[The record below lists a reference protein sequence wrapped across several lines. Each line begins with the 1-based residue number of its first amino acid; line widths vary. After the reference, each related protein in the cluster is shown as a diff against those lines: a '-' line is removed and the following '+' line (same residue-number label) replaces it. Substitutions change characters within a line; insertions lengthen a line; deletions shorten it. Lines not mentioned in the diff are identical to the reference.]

1 MQYVTPKPAQERR
14 PFVRKSAIAVF
25 IALGALTIAGCSTQ
39 PAEQTRRVATTSD
52 PSTAS
57 IARRAFD
64 FRDADIRVPNYFDTQ
79 GLEFCTFD
87 VQNEHPNCPLYR
99 PVVRMYFD
107 VADVSGEGF
116 GVDAVRDYDARG
128 LVNMLENQFA
138 GINRF
143 RIVTRDDQVVS
154 QELATFRQQQGDAA
168 ADARAAEQ
176 RILAPDY
183 VIKLDTLRS
192 VKNQGSITGW
202 MDYSFEITASV
213 LNPFSREIMAY
224 PNLGK
229 VRVDSADVRDR
240 RQLQFVTANDRYV
253 SGFRYFDSAHVQAVL
268 NDMASRGI
276 DILLTRMLA
285 EMPATAQVVGI
296 RGDQIS
302 LDRGQNA
309 GVLPNETM
317 IIFEYEAGF
326 ATPIGVAEVTPSMTS
341 SVGEIVRWKNSADAR
356 RVRSAANGGIYRPDS
371 ERRVFAVSVGAPYT
385 FLRDR
390 T

>member
-1 MQYVTPKPAQERR
+1 MLRQPQTRLRLPL
-14 PFVRKSAIAVF
+14 
-25 IALGALTIAGCSTQ
+25 LGARLISVTLIFGC
-39 PAEQTRRVATTSD
+39 R
-52 PSTAS
+52 
-57 IARRAFD
+57 
-64 FRDADIRVPNYFDTQ
+64 NYFDTQ

-229 VRVDSADVRDR
+229 SA
-240 RQLQFVTANDRYV
+240 
-253 SGFRYFDSAHVQAVL
+253 SGL
-268 NDMASRGI
+268 SRCS
-276 DILLTRMLA
+276 RSS
-285 EMPATAQVVGI
+285 ATAVCHRQ
-296 RGDQIS
+296 
-302 LDRGQNA
+302 
-309 GVLPNETM
+309 
-317 IIFEYEAGF
+317 
-326 ATPIGVAEVTPSMTS
+326 
-341 SVGEIVRWKNSADAR
+341 
-356 RVRSAANGGIYRPDS
+356 
-371 ERRVFAVSVGAPYT
+371 
-385 FLRDR
+385 
-390 T
+390 

>member
-1 MQYVTPKPAQERR
+1 MSNHNLKPSTWRR
-14 PFVRKSAIAVF
+14 ASAPLGLAIVV
-25 IALGALTIAGCSTQ
+25 GALTLAGCSTQ
-39 PAEQTRRVATTSD
+39 PAEQTRRVDATSD
-52 PSTAS
+52 PSSAS

-64 FRDADIRVPNYFDTQ
+64 FRDADIRVPNYFNTQ
-79 GLEFCTFD
+79 GLDFCTFD

-99 PVVRMYFD
+99 PIVRMYFD
-107 VADVSGEGF
+107 SAMVEGEGF
-116 GVDAVRDYDARG
+116 GVDAVREFDTRN
-128 LVNMLENQFA
+128 LLNMLENQFA

-154 QELATFRQQQGDAA
+154 QEFETFRQQQGEEAF
-168 ADARAAEQ
+168 RQRHSEQ
-176 RILAPDY
+176 RILAPDF
-183 VIKLDTLRS
+183 VVKLDTLRS

-202 MDYSFEITASV
+202 MDYGLEITASV
-213 LNPFSREIMAY
+213 LNPFTRELMAY

-229 VRVDSADVRDR
+229 VRVESADVRDR
-240 RQLQFVTANDRYV
+240 RRLEYVTANDRYV
-253 SGFRYFDSAHVQAVL
+253 SGFRYFDSAHVNSIL

-326 ATPIGVAEVTPSMTS
+326 VTPLGVAEVTPSMTTAA
-341 SVGEIVRWKNSADAR
+341 GEIVRWKNSADAR
-356 RVRSAANGGIYRPDS
+356 RVRAAASNGIYRPDA